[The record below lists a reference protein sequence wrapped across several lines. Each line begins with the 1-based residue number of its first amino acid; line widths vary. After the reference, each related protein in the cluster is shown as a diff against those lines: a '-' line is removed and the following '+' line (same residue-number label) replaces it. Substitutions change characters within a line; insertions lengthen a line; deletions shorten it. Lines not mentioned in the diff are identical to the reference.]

1 MLLKMKFLC
10 LGLMIFSGNWIEVLN
25 KWGLI
30 EFLEN
35 MNKTFLNQKKQELWN
50 KIGFRFS
57 KNSY

>member
-10 LGLMIFSGNWIEVLN
+10 LGLMIFSGNWIEVLS

-35 MNKTFLNQKKQELWN
+35 MNKTFLNQKQELWN
-50 KIGFRFS
+50 KIGFRF
-57 KNSY
+57 KQ

>member
-10 LGLMIFSGNWIEVLN
+10 LGLMIFSGNWIEVLS